1 MGVEDERH
9 LTQVAD
15 LCVRIGEVLMASGAG
30 ASDVTA
36 TMHAIANALGQPDPQ
51 VDVTFTSLSVSL
63 QREDEQQPIV
73 VLRLVQHRA
82 LNYELLTRVDQLTRE
97 IAAGQR
103 DLASARRRMKQIVAA
118 PYRLPR
124 WTVVMAHGVMC
135 AAVAVLL
142 GGGLQVSIVA
152 FVSAVLID
160 RLQVALLAQR
170 LPAFYLQVVGGLVA
184 TLLAVGLHAVS
195 PDADSSLV
203 VTANIVMLL
212 AGIGF
217 MGALHDALMGFYL
230 TSAARLLEA
239 MLSTTGIIAGVSA
252 GLAVGSSLGLELGVL
267 EPGRVNWASLPM
279 IVLGGAVAAGAFA
292 AATRAPWRSWLP
304 IAVVAGATTLLFQGV
319 DMTNLG
325 RPWAAGMA
333 ATFVGLVAYGVGGRF
348 RVPPLVVAVAA
359 IVPLLP
365 GLSIYR
371 GLSMLSSGPADTVA
385 GMLAMATA
393 ISVAVA
399 LSAGVLL
406 GEYIAQ
412 PVKREARRLESRL
425 AGPRM
430 VGVSRARRLRRRG
443 SGGQS
448 DQERQPV
455 G

>member
-1 MGVEDERH
+1 
-9 LTQVAD
+9 
-15 LCVRIGEVLMASGAG
+15 MASGAG
-30 ASDVTA
+30 ASDVAA
-36 TMHAIANALGQPDPQ
+36 TMHAVAYAMGQTDPQ

-63 QREDEQQPIV
+63 QRADEQQPVV

-82 LNYELLTRVDQLTRE
+82 LDYELLTRVDRLTRE
-97 IAAGQR
+97 IAAGER
-103 DLASARRRMKQIVAA
+103 DLHSARQQMNQIVSA
-118 PYRLPR
+118 PYLLPR
-124 WTVVMAHGVMC
+124 WSVVAAHGVMC

-142 GGGLQVSIVA
+142 GGGLLVTLVA
-152 FVSAVLID
+152 FLSAVLID
-160 RLQVALLAQR
+160 RLHAALLSQR
-170 LPAFYLQVVGGLVA
+170 LPVFYLQVAGGLVA

-195 PDADSSLV
+195 PDSDSSLV

-212 AGIGF
+212 AGVGF

-230 TSAARLLEA
+230 TSSARLLEA

-252 GLAVGSSLGLELGVL
+252 GLAVGSSLGIELGVL

-279 IVLGGAVAAGAFA
+279 IVLGGAIAAAAFA
-292 AATRAPWRSWLP
+292 AATRAPWRSWAP

-325 RPWAAGMA
+325 RPWAAGLA
-333 ATFVGLVAYGVGGRF
+333 ACFVGLVAYGVGGRF

-371 GLSMLSSGPADTVA
+371 GLSMLSSGAADTVT

-406 GEYIAQ
+406 GEYVAQ

-430 VGVSRARRLRRRG
+430 VGVSRARRWRRRG
-443 SGGQS
+443 SSGAASSGETSGGTRHP
-448 DQERQPV
+448 RQPV